1 MNTRRLITRSLMH
14 YWRTGVAVV
23 VGLAIACAV
32 IVGSLVIGD
41 SVRGSIRDTAL
52 ARLGRIDY
60 ALVAP
65 HFFRQQLAA
74 DMMRDTHLAGKVKTI
89 VPGIITRGAVSSQTT
104 DATVPSASVI
114 GIDDS
119 FWKLFNGPA
128 PRLSER
134 SAAISRTLAR
144 DLGVNIGDSIL
155 VNIDK
160 QSAIPSGTL
169 FERRSREDTTSS
181 LRLEVKAILP
191 ETGPG
196 GFKLDA
202 GTDSPRNVFVSREW
216 LCDQIGKPGRANAL
230 LVVSDADGDIARQLE
245 SALQSCA
252 ELDDFGQKLVPDPE
266 FGYVSL
272 QSDEMLL
279 PEWNYHQ
286 PGSGETPSNFTSVY
300 LATSIKRQGS
310 PRSIPYSIVAAA
322 APFQPFA
329 FRSPNPKSQI
339 PSPKCVWLNA
349 WAADDLQ
356 AKVGD
361 KIDLDY
367 LVSKPDGAYRKD
379 SLSLTLSGI
388 VVMSGPALDRGL
400 VPVFEG
406 ITDTDRID
414 EWTAPFPVDMKR
426 IRPKDEDYWNR
437 YKTTPKA
444 FISFDTARELWAR
457 GSSGPNPGWVTSIRF
472 KPKPGESLTQL
483 HRRLLASLPKLTGY
497 MVFRPVREIALKASA
512 GTTDFGQLFLGMS
525 LFLVIAGAGLAGTL
539 MRLSAER
546 RASEAGIMMACGF
559 DSNRTR
565 RVLLGEGLC
574 LTIIGVALGVPLG
587 VLYAA
592 GVIAALRS
600 WWIGAAGTSALWLH
614 LTASSVAIGAAS
626 GLIVGAASVYIGVF
640 KLTRNR
646 VLDLL
651 AGWQSIAILPLARGP
666 VRTRLFFA
674 SSLILA
680 AVLLVLPAAG
690 VIQPQG
696 AFFGGGA
703 LLLIAALAYA
713 DVALA
718 RALSGKSGTIS
729 IRMLT
734 LRSAAANRGRSLL
747 AIGLIAA
754 ASFMI
759 VAVAANTRNFSRLD
773 YTRKDSGTGGFA
785 LRAISS
791 LPIRYDFGTPAGRAA
806 LGFPPE
812 DEEIFRGVK
821 VYRFLVSPGDDVS
834 CLNLAKPTQPRLL
847 GVPQEF
853 IERGG
858 FSVTIQGR
866 DQGSNPWP
874 ALIPAGAGGSIAAF
888 GDADS
893 VMWSL
898 HSGLG
903 GTIDIDDEAGHPT
916 KVGFAGLIHGS
927 VFAGEVVTYEAR
939 FRSLFPSL
947 TAPRYFLIEAPK
959 DKVDRVAG
967 SLRQNL
973 GDMGLEVR
981 TTWEILN
988 SFASVQNTYLSVFL
1002 ALGGLGLLLGT
1013 FGLVALILRSALER
1027 RREFALMLATGMT
1040 SAHLSRLLMMENA
1053 GLLIYGLVCGTVAAL
1068 VAVAPHVLS
1077 TESGVGWGM
1086 IFAALATIAAT
1097 GLISCAIAAKYVVK
1111 GALVEALREE

>member
-14 YWRTGVAVV
+14 YWRTGVAVIF
-23 VGLAIACAV
+23 GLAIACAV

-60 ALVAP
+60 ALISP
-65 HFFRQQLAA
+65 HFFRRQLAA
-74 DMMRDTHLAGKVKTI
+74 DMMRDSRLAGKVTRI
-89 VPGIITRGAVSSQTT
+89 VPVIMTRGAVSSQTT

-114 GIDDS
+114 GADDS
-119 FWKLFNGPA
+119 FWEFFNGPA

-155 VNIDK
+155 VTIDK
-160 QSAIPSGTL
+160 QSAIPGGTL
-169 FERRSREDTTSS
+169 FERKSKKDTTSS
-181 LRLEVKAILP
+181 LRLEVTAILP
-191 ETGPG
+191 ENGPG

-202 GTDSPRNVFVSREW
+202 GTDSPRNVFVSRDW
-216 LCDQIGKPGRANAL
+216 LCERIGKPGKANAML
-230 LVVSDADGDIARQLE
+230 AQSAGGNDLGAGLTAALSSASTLQDHGLDFIDSKDGA
-245 SALQSCA
+245 
-252 ELDDFGQKLVPDPE
+252 
-266 FGYVSL
+266 YTSL
-272 QSDEMLL
+272 QSDGLLL
-279 PEWNYHQ
+279 PDNVVKTAVNAATAIHAR
-286 PGSGETPSNFTSVY
+286 SALTSVY
-300 LATSIKRQGS
+300 LATTIRKHGE
-310 PRSIPYSIVAAA
+310 PGGIPYSIVAAA
-322 APFQPFA
+322 EPLQPFT
-329 FRSPNPKSQI
+329 FQSPNPKSEI
-339 PSPKCVWLNA
+339 PNSKCVWLNA
-349 WAADDLQ
+349 WAADDL
-356 AKVGD
+356 KVKIGD
-361 KIDLDY
+361 KIDLVY
-367 LVSKPDGAYRKD
+367 LVSQPDGSYRED
-379 SLSLTLSGI
+379 SITLTLTGI
-388 VVMSGPALDRGL
+388 VEMTGPGADPGL
-400 VPVFEG
+400 TPTFEG
-406 ITDTDRID
+406 ITNADRID
-414 EWTAPFPVDMKR
+414 RWSAPFPVDMKR
-426 IRPKDEDYWNR
+426 IRPQEEDYWSR
-437 YKTTPKA
+437 YKTAPKA
-444 FISFDTARELWAR
+444 FVGLDTARELW
-457 GSSGPNPGWVTSIRF
+457 SSGSQSSGWVTSVRVGPPGLERQLERSILGSL
-472 KPKPGESLTQL
+472 KPQEQG
-483 HRRLLASLPKLTGY
+483 
-497 MVFRPVREIALKASA
+497 MVFRPVRRVAIDASA

-546 RASEAGIMMACGF
+546 RASEAGIMTACGF
-559 DSNRTR
+559 DSTRTR
-565 RVLLGEGLC
+565 RVLFGEGLC
-574 LTIIGVALGVPLG
+574 LSIIGVALGVPLG
-587 VLYAA
+587 VFYAA

-600 WWIGAAGTSALWLH
+600 WWIGAVGTSALWLH
-614 LTASSVAIGAAS
+614 VTGSSVVIGAAS
-626 GLIVGAASVYIGVF
+626 GLIVGAASVYIGVS

-651 AGWQSIAILPLARGP
+651 AGWQSMAVLPIARGLA
-666 VRTRLFFA
+666 RTRLLVA
-674 SSLILA
+674 GSVILA
-680 AVLLVLPAAG
+680 IMLLVMPFFGAM
-690 VIQPQG
+690 QPQG

-729 IRMLT
+729 IRMLA
-734 LRSAAANRGRSLL
+734 LRSAAANRSRSLL
-747 AIGLIAA
+747 AIGLIAT

-791 LPIRYDFGTPAGRAA
+791 LPIRYDFGIPTGRAA

-812 DEEIFRGVK
+812 DEAIFRGVK

-847 GVPQEF
+847 SVGREF
-853 IERGG
+853 IDRGG
-858 FSVTIQGR
+858 FSLTTKGH
-866 DQGSNPWP
+866 STAANPWT
-874 ALIPAGAGGSIAAF
+874 ALTSGAKGPIPVF

-916 KVGFAGLIHGS
+916 KVEFAGLIHGS
-927 VFAGEVVTYEAR
+927 IFAGEVVTYEAR

-947 TAPRYFLIEAPK
+947 TTPRYFLIEAPM
-959 DKVDRVAG
+959 DKVDAVAA

-981 TTWEILN
+981 TTREILN
-988 SFASVQNTYLSVFL
+988 SYTSVQNTYLSVFL
-1002 ALGGLGLLLGT
+1002 ALGGLGMLLGT

-1053 GLLIYGLVCGTVAAL
+1053 GLLIYGLACGTVAAL
-1068 VAVAPHVLS
+1068 IAVAPHVLS
-1077 TESGVGWGM
+1077 AESGVGWGM

-1097 GLISCAIAAKYVVK
+1097 GLISCAIAAKHVVK